1 MAIDITAVICTHNR
15 SDYLK
20 KALNSLY
27 DQTLSADR
35 YEIIVVDNASADDTR
50 AVVEAIGAERAGAGR
65 QMRYVYEAALGLSNA
80 RNTALAETQGRYI
93 AYLDDDAIAVPEW
106 LETLLSVFEG
116 DYPGPGCVGGRVDP
130 IWEAPR
136 PSWLPDGLLTYLT
149 IVNWGDERML
159 IHKPLWV
166 AGANMAF
173 DTELLRQVGGFS
185 SSLGRKGNLLLSN
198 EETALMQRIED
209 IGRDI
214 IWEPSASV
222 SHHAPPDRLTK
233 KWFRSRA
240 RWQGISHAVLA
251 IYAMED
257 DDKQRRER
265 MRLLK
270 HVEIYLSPVKYL
282 IKYVIS
288 LGRSKENFYNEF
300 QLIAEISY
308 IKALISPPVTS

>member
-15 SDYLK
+15 SGYLK

-27 DQTLSADR
+27 DQSLSADR

-50 AVVEAIGAERAGAGR
+50 AVVESIEAERAALGR

-93 AYLDDDAIAVPEW
+93 AYLDDDAIAGPEW
-106 LETLLSVFEG
+106 LEILLGVFDG

-149 IVNWGDERML
+149 IVNWGDHRMS
-159 IHKPLWV
+159 IRKPLWV

-185 SSLGRKGNLLLSN
+185 SSLGRKGGLLLSN
-198 EETALMQRIED
+198 EETALMQQIEE
-209 IGRDI
+209 IGREI
-214 IWEPSASV
+214 VWEPSASV

-233 KWFRSRA
+233 RWFRSRA

-251 IYAMED
+251 FDAMED
-257 DDKQRRER
+257 GEQKRRER

-270 HVEIYLSPVKYL
+270 HADLYVRPAKYVVKYL
-282 IKYVIS
+282 LT
-288 LGRSKENFYNEF
+288 LGRAQENFYNEF
-300 QLIAEISY
+300 QLIAVVAY
-308 IKALISPPVTS
+308 IRALINPPVTS